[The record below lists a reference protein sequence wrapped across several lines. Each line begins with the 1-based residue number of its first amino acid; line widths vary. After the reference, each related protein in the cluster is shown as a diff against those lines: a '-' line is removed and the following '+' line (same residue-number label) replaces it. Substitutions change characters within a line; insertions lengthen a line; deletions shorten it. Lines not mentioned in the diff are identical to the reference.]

1 MLLCCFKAIVDM
13 RDSVMN
19 ILESWDASNLFQGRW
34 AQFLK
39 GMMWRKR
46 DAFRLHK
53 KDKQDSSETRS
64 MMKLVNW
71 TLIIIVICLTTN
83 L

>member
-1 MLLCCFKAIVDM
+1 M

-39 GMMWRKR
+39 GMMWRKETPSDFIR
-46 DAFRLHK
+46 KINRTHQ
-53 KDKQDSSETRS
+53 KQDP
-64 MMKLVNW
+64 
-71 TLIIIVICLTTN
+71 
-83 L
+83 